1 MKRRRIGCLGGLA
14 AALVLVAVFVWWFLF
29 SEFMAVDRC
38 LDAGGRWGD
47 GGRCEFEPAP
57 E

>member
-1 MKRRRIGCLGGLA
+1 MKRRRIGCLLGVGVALLLLA
-14 AALVLVAVFVWWFLF
+14 AFVWWFLF

-47 GGRCEFEPAP
+47 GGPCEYEPRP